1 MSSLFITILLFF
13 GASLQTLFS
22 GPAILGSHEWPI
34 LLGLVLC
41 ISLKCDRVRALYA
54 GLLAGLLND
63 SFCPAPLGA
72 SIPFFMFMALGVCLI
87 REEVFGDQI
96 ITFPFTDV
104 LFILID
110 HSQIITYAVL
120 GFLGGLFQTLYFTT
134 VFSALGLRP
143 VGAGVFTA
151 RLFGGLL
158 LGTLTAPLIF
168 LLISALQSKRTR
180 KLRWIEG

>member
-96 ITFPFTDV
+96 IT
-104 LFILID
+104 
-110 HSQIITYAVL
+110 YAVL